1 MKNIFDRMAEEDDA
15 SSRSAAPDAEP
26 PIDGKADTNTCD
38 EPFRT
43 SPEVRELTQQLLK
56 HGYLEE
62 AQGAEAFR
70 RVAIHESAINA
81 ALEPLDLMLR
91 LDSHRGVAFLA
102 VQVACQ
108 DSNVDE
114 GWAHPLVR
122 RLRLTLEQ
130 SLLVALLR
138 QAFVIHEQEA
148 GVGHSAATIAV
159 DELLPQFLVYFGD
172 SGSDARNE
180 SRLLSL
186 LDQLKTYGVV
196 SEVDNKQE
204 AIIRPLIAHVA
215 NPESL
220 AALLRVLKEQ
230 CPSEAM
236 QEHNDQC

>member
-1 MKNIFDRMAEEDDA
+1 MKNIFDRMAKEDDA
-15 SSRSAAPDAEP
+15 SSPPAAPDAEP
-26 PIDGKADTNTCD
+26 PIDGKADTTCD
-38 EPFRT
+38 EPSRT
-43 SPEVRELTQQLLK
+43 SPEVRELTQHLLK
-56 HGYLEE
+56 QGYLEE
-62 AQGAEAFR
+62 AQGGEAFR

-102 VQVACQ
+102 VQVACNHS
-108 DSNVDE
+108 DVDE

-204 AIIRPLIAHVA
+204 VIIRPLIAHVT

-230 CPSEAM
+230 RPSEAM
-236 QEHNDQC
+236 QEHKAQC